1 MLRNESVWQ
10 DEAKWDGRTGL
21 DGMSGME
28 ENAAKWVGSVRT
40 GRAKKYTKKL
50 YFLLKNSYISVI
62 RKVKYSRDT
71 RKGQ

>member
-1 MLRNESVWQ
+1 MLRNESIWQ
-10 DEAKWDGRTGL
+10 DEAKWDGWTGL

-50 YFLLKNSYISVI
+50 YFY
-62 RKVKYSRDT
+62 
-71 RKGQ
+71 

>member
-1 MLRNESVWQ
+1 MNGIGMLRNESVWQ
-10 DEAKWDGRTGL
+10 DEAKWDGWMDGLDGLDGL

-50 YFLLKNSYISVI
+50 YFY
-62 RKVKYSRDT
+62 
-71 RKGQ
+71 